1 MDLLERDI
9 SFNNRHPWELS
20 RTECLIGVFHRV
32 FPGTFNDV
40 SKIADIGAGDR
51 YFDLSMM
58 KYFPKRDVKIYCID
72 ANYTDGECG
81 EDGII
86 LGTDVN
92 DLPDN
97 SFDCIFMMDVM
108 EHVRDDKVFLNN
120 VSKKLKNNGVIIIT
134 VPAFQSL
141 FSVHDEFLKHYRRYD
156 INMLIKACY
165 GTDMTFMS
173 WQYFYTCLSLVRYVQ
188 IKLNLLSMDKETGVA
203 QWKYSESA
211 LVTKI
216 IKFCLNADFK
226 LNTLLSKLGLH
237 VPGLSLLAV
246 FQKR

>member
-1 MDLLERDI
+1 
-9 SFNNRHPWELS
+9 
-20 RTECLIGVFHRV
+20 
-32 FPGTFNDV
+32 
-40 SKIADIGAGDR
+40 
-51 YFDLSMM
+51 
-58 KYFPKRDVKIYCID
+58 
-72 ANYTDGECG
+72 
-81 EDGII
+81 
-86 LGTDVN
+86 
-92 DLPDN
+92 
-97 SFDCIFMMDVM
+97 
-108 EHVRDDKVFLNN
+108 
-120 VSKKLKNNGVIIIT
+120 
-134 VPAFQSL
+134 
-141 FSVHDEFLKHYRRYD
+141 
-156 INMLIKACY
+156 MLIKACY

-246 FQKR
+246 LQKR